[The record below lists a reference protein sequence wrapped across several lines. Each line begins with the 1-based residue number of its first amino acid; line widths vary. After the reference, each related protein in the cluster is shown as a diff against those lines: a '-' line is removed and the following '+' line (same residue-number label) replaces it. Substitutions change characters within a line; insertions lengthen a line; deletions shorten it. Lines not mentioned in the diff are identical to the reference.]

1 MYIHFIL
8 YFLRTIKDGLH
19 GTISEIKTQ
28 YITIP
33 GTAVLSCQYENDPA
47 LRWWKR
53 GSIISHGSTINP
65 AFNGSER
72 FRVTLKVQEKQ
83 YELQIL
89 KTTEEDLGVYVCEA
103 QFNSN
108 VIKTRVILRL
118 AGKIIISVR

>member
-33 GTAVLSCQYENDPA
+33 GTAMLSCQYENDQV
-47 LRWWKR
+47 LRWWQR
-53 GSIISHGSTINP
+53 GSIISQGSTINP

-89 KTTEEDLGVYVCEA
+89 TTTEEDLGVYVCEA
-103 QFNSN
+103 QLNSV
-108 VIKTRVILRL
+108 VIETKVILSL
-118 AGKIIISVR
+118 AGKII

>member
-19 GTISEIKTQ
+19 GTISEIKIQ

-33 GTAVLSCQYENDPA
+33 GTAVLSCQYEKNPT
-47 LRWWKR
+47 LRWRQR
-53 GSIISHGSTINP
+53 GSIISQGSTINP

-72 FRVTLKVQEKQ
+72 FRATNKLQDKQ

-89 KTTEEDLGVYVCEA
+89 KTTEEDLGFYVCEA
-103 QFNSN
+103 QLNS
-108 VIKTRVILRL
+108 IIIETKVILKL
-118 AGKIIISVR
+118 AGKII

>member
-8 YFLRTIKDGLH
+8 YFLRTIKGGFH

-47 LRWWKR
+47 LRWWQR
-53 GSIISHGSTINP
+53 GYIISQGPTIN
-65 AFNGSER
+65 ADFHGSER
-72 FRVTLKVQEKQ
+72 FRVTLKPKDKQ

-89 KTTEEDLGVYVCEA
+89 KTTEEDLGVYVCQA
-103 QFNSN
+103 QLKSN
-108 VIKTRVILRL
+108 ITETKVILRL
-118 AGKIIISVR
+118 AGKII